1 MIRCGGWD
9 GSKQNDRKQNTLLRF
24 ALVAWLK
31 VAWLKVAWL
40 KVARRK
46 VAPMKT
52 ALLNLV
58 WLAAVCGLAEGQVGV
73 PRAAPAGSASD
84 SVLVKQ
90 LGSIREIHGAGLLL
104 ATDQGG
110 EVEVKVQ
117 PGARLLRLSPGQ
129 TDLKNAATIQLS
141 DLQVGDRVLVRGKL
155 GADGVGLEAASVLV
169 MKQGEIAQRK
179 REEMLDWQR
188 RGVGGLVR
196 QVDAQAG
203 TVTLSLAGSSRTGA
217 SRTGPAQTGSPEIGS
232 PQIGSATGQTV
243 VVRATPKTT
252 YRRYSPDSVKWEEA
266 TASQLGE
273 IHVGDQLRAK
283 GNRSADGSQVEAEE
297 MVFGTFRNIAGLIV
311 SIDSAKGT
319 LTVDDV
325 AAKKPITVQVTAD
338 SQMRKLPPQVA
349 QGLARR
355 LRGEGEP
362 EVGQAG
368 ADQAGKEQ
376 ATTNHA
382 APNHAAP
389 NHVAP
394 NHATTDHSTTSAP
407 DARARGGDLNQ
418 MLARLPA
425 ATLTELQKG
434 EAVMVVSTAGSAGH
448 LPHAI
453 ILLGGAEPILRADHG
468 GRSTEWLLTPWSLAA
483 APGGDQP

>member
-31 VAWLKVAWL
+31 VAWL
-40 KVARRK
+40 K

-73 PRAAPAGSASD
+73 PRAAPAGSASG

-141 DLQVGDRVLVRGKL
+141 DLQMGDRVLVRGKL

-217 SRTGPAQTGSPEIGS
+217 SRTGPAQTGSPQIGS

-319 LTVDDV
+319 LTVDDM

-362 EVGQAG
+362 EAGQTG

-382 APNHAAP
+382 APNHVLP
-389 NHVAP
+389 NHVESNHVAP
-394 NHATTDHSTTSAP
+394 NHATTDHSTTAAP

-434 EAVMVVSTAGSAGH
+434 EAVMIVSTAGSAGH

-453 ILLGGAEPILRADHG
+453 ILLGGAEPILRADHA

>member
-31 VAWLKVAWL
+31 VAWL
-40 KVARRK
+40 K

-73 PRAAPAGSASD
+73 PRAAPAGSASG

-155 GADGVGLEAASVLV
+155 GADGVGLEAVSVLV

-203 TVTLSLAGSSRTGA
+203 TVTLSLAGSSQTGA
-217 SRTGPAQTGSPEIGS
+217 SRTGPAQTRA
-232 PQIGSATGQTV
+232 PQIASTTGQTV

-319 LTVDDV
+319 LTVDDM

-355 LRGEGEP
+355 LRGEGES
-362 EVGQAG
+362 EAGQAG
-368 ADQAGKEQ
+368 TDRAGKEQ
-376 ATTNHA
+376 ATT
-382 APNHAAP
+382 
-389 NHVAP
+389 
-394 NHATTDHSTTSAP
+394 
-407 DARARGGDLNQ
+407 
-418 MLARLPA
+418 
-425 ATLTELQKG
+425 
-434 EAVMVVSTAGSAGH
+434 
-448 LPHAI
+448 
-453 ILLGGAEPILRADHG
+453 
-468 GRSTEWLLTPWSLAA
+468 
-483 APGGDQP
+483 